1 MSMTDPIAD
10 MLTRMR
16 NAIMARQEL
25 TDMPYSTMKFSIAKL
40 LKEEGYLKNYKIYT
54 DEARKKFI
62 KVYLNYDE
70 HNRSVISG
78 LRRISKPGRRVYI
91 GREEIPDVL
100 GGMGIAILSTSRG
113 VLDGRS
119 ARQLGIGGEW
129 ICSIW

>member
-10 MLTRMR
+10 MLTRVR
-16 NAIMARQEL
+16 NGLLANHASV
-25 TDMPYSTMKFSIAKL
+25 TMPSSRIKCDIAKI
-40 LKEEGYLKNYKIYT
+40 LKEEGYIKSFRHEDDGPQGTLSIELKYGPHG
-54 DEARKKFI
+54 ER
-62 KVYLNYDE
+62 
-70 HNRSVISG
+70 VING
-78 LRRISKPGRRVYI
+78 LERVSKPGRRVYI

>member
-10 MLTRMR
+10 MLTRVR
-16 NAIMARQEL
+16 NGLLANHASVM
-25 TDMPYSTMKFSIAKL
+25 MPSSRIKCDIAKIL
-40 LKEEGYLKNYKIYT
+40 QEEGYIKGFRHEDDGRQGKLSIELKYGPHG
-54 DEARKKFI
+54 ER
-62 KVYLNYDE
+62 
-70 HNRSVISG
+70 VING
-78 LRRISKPGRRVYI
+78 LERISKPGRRVYI

>member
-10 MLTRMR
+10 MLTRVR
-16 NAIMARQEL
+16 NGLLANHASV
-25 TDMPYSTMKFSIAKL
+25 TMPSSRIKCDIAKI
-40 LKEEGYLKNYKIYT
+40 LKEEGYIKSFRHEDDGPQGTLSIELKYGPHG
-54 DEARKKFI
+54 ER
-62 KVYLNYDE
+62 
-70 HNRSVISG
+70 VING
-78 LRRISKPGRRVYI
+78 LERVSKPGRRVYI

-129 ICSIW
+129 ICNIW